1 MKRPKPLPAV
11 DRNVT
16 TRTAAAPVGAN
27 VRPSD
32 FWGTLGDI
40 AKVAGPI
47 AMALL

>member
-1 MKRPKPLPAV
+1 MKRPKLLPAV
-11 DRNVT
+11 DRNAAT
-16 TRTAAAPVGAN
+16 KTAAVPAGVN

-32 FWGTLGDI
+32 WLSTLGDI

>member
-11 DRNVT
+11 DRNNT
-16 TRTAAAPVGAN
+16 TKSAAAPAGAN

-32 FWGTLGDI
+32 IWSTLGDI

>member
-11 DRNVT
+11 DRNHT
-16 TRTAAAPVGAN
+16 TRSAAAPAGVSVG
-27 VRPSD
+27 PSS
-32 FWGTLGDI
+32 FWSTLGDI

>member
-11 DRNVT
+11 DRNRA
-16 TRTAAAPVGAN
+16 TRSAATPAGGNVG
-27 VRPSD
+27 PSN
-32 FWGTLGDI
+32 WLSTLGDI